1 MGTFTPHPFQLNL
14 LCLNRCFVR
23 YSPFR
28 IISWLNTKVGG
39 FRCESGWRESWAR
52 APAITRAPET
62 RDLSR
67 IDRGSGI
74 YKFRCGKKDSTLSRA
89 CVQSSTSLSLFVNRS
104 GETQQGLASTH
115 GRIGTQT
122 DACCTLRFIIS
133 VAVWRCCFMQYVMF
147 PRARVCVFFGP

>member
-1 MGTFTPHPFQLNL
+1 MA
-14 LCLNRCFVR
+14 R
-23 YSPFR
+23 
-28 IISWLNTKVGG
+28 
-39 FRCESGWRESWAR
+39 WRESWAR

-147 PRARVCVFFGP
+147 PRARGYVFAYSSARSVNVVNYISRSSLACKHRAR